1 MKRQLFFLVLVVV
14 FASALTVYAH
24 HSFTSTYFDDKTVKI
39 EGKIVQ
45 FQFRNP
51 HSFVTVEGMD
61 ENGVKTRWG
70 VEWGGAGQ
78 LGGQG
83 VNRYTLKAGDEV
95 IITGRPGRSYDSDHR
110 VLMQT
115 LKRKSDGFGWGA
127 REGEIV
133 D

>member
-1 MKRQLFFLVLVVV
+1 MKRQLFRLVLIAV
-14 FASALTVYAH
+14 FVSAMTAYAH
-24 HSFTSTYFDDKTVKI
+24 HSFTSTYFDDKSVTI
-39 EGKIVQ
+39 QGKILQ

-51 HSFVTVEGMD
+51 HSFVTVEAAD
-61 ENGVKTRWG
+61 EKGVVHRWG
-70 VEWGGAGQ
+70 VEWGGATQ

-95 IITGRPGRSYDSDHR
+95 TITGRPGRTVSDHR
-110 VLMQT
+110 LLMQT

>member
-1 MKRQLFFLVLVVV
+1 MKPQFFWLVLII
-14 FASALTVYAH
+14 LTLSGVAAHGH
-24 HSFTSTYFDDKTVKI
+24 HSFTSTYFDDKTVTI

-51 HSFVTVEGMD
+51 HSFVTIMAPD
-61 ENGVKTRWG
+61 ENGVVQRWG
-70 VEWGGAGQ
+70 VEWGGATQ

-83 VNRYTLKAGDEV
+83 INRYSLKAGDEV
-95 IITGRPGRSYDSDHR
+95 IITGRPGRTASDHR
-110 VLMQT
+110 ILMQS

-127 REGEIV
+127 RPGEVV